1 MFQSCISI
9 NIRIHIHIIL
19 VIFYVRSRACA
30 HAIVGAVFGP
40 IYAGLLATRAM
51 KELQQGD
58 EPFFPAPVV
67 HNEYC
72 KEYWAMSHTRSR
84 LLNHIATKLV
94 PYVCDHEFETWTAD
108 RHYNDAKCRRGTCLC
123 CFARTKHGYEPH
135 NQYVCQ
141 YVDMRDIV
149 LAYGVARPRWWYVF
163 TAAERQAKK
172 AWGKGRGK
180 GYKPHKKKNWNQSY
194 GTWPVADECD
204 QPQDGGQPE
213 IEADDTSGA
222 APPVADEKKE
232 LQLSPTGYEP
242 QTHPT
247 RMSVSKQN
255 IELPLSS
262 LTPSY
267 LRADLEKYN
276 SDSDNIFWKFER
288 ELLPWWPLWDNG
300 KAKTNLYR
308 LIDDEKGLDLVFP
321 GVNGAISHKLRAGTM
336 VDFTDI
342 DVKRQALKHVD
353 KFSEPKFHQ
362 DRRHHNHGEFR
373 HRPFVSMSWDME
385 NMISFGGGAKT
396 SEDKAVGTD
405 DP

>member
-1 MFQSCISI
+1 
-9 NIRIHIHIIL
+9 
-19 VIFYVRSRACA
+19 
-30 HAIVGAVFGP
+30 
-40 IYAGLLATRAM
+40 
-51 KELQQGD
+51 
-58 EPFFPAPVV
+58 
-67 HNEYC
+67 
-72 KEYWAMSHTRSR
+72 
-84 LLNHIATKLV
+84 
-94 PYVCDHEFETWTAD
+94 
-108 RHYNDAKCRRGTCLC
+108 
-123 CFARTKHGYEPH
+123 
-135 NQYVCQ
+135 
-141 YVDMRDIV
+141 
-149 LAYGVARPRWWYVF
+149 
-163 TAAERQAKK
+163 
-172 AWGKGRGK
+172 
-180 GYKPHKKKNWNQSY
+180 
-194 GTWPVADECD
+194 
-204 QPQDGGQPE
+204 
-213 IEADDTSGA
+213 
-222 APPVADEKKE
+222 
-232 LQLSPTGYEP
+232 
-242 QTHPT
+242 
-247 RMSVSKQN
+247 MSVSKQN

-321 GVNGAISHKLRAGTM
+321 GVNGAISHKLKAGTM